1 MIRPHWL
8 LLGLAALPFLEFA
21 VFFWVAGQI
30 GIAGALFAL
39 IATSVLGILILRGG
53 AIRLIRTLAA
63 SGGGVVVVTD
73 RAARDGLFTALAGL
87 LFAIPGFVTDLFAVA
102 LMIPVVVSRL
112 RGGPPAEAGRR
123 PAPPGV
129 VDLEPEDWREER
141 TRQPRPYSSP
151 DRRIEG
157 PDRP

>member
-8 LLGLAALPFLEFA
+8 LLGLAALPFAEFA
-21 VFFWVAGQI
+21 AFFWVAGAI
-30 GIAGALFAL
+30 GFAGALFAM

-63 SGGGVVVVTD
+63 SGGGVVTVSD

-87 LFAIPGFVTDLFAVA
+87 LFAIPGFVTDVFAVA
-102 LMIPVVVSRL
+102 LLVPVVVSRL
-112 RGGPPAEAGRR
+112 SGTPPAEAGRR

-129 VDLEPEDWREER
+129 VDLDPDDWREER
-141 TRQPRPYSSP
+141 NRQPP
-151 DRRIEG
+151 RRIDG
-157 PDRP
+157 PERP

>member
-21 VFFWVAGQI
+21 AFFWVAGRI

-39 IATSVLGILILRGG
+39 IATSLLGILILRGG

-63 SGGGVVVVTD
+63 SGGGVMVVTD

-102 LMIPVVVSRL
+102 LIIPVILSRL
-112 RGGPPAEAGRR
+112 SGSAPAEAGRR
-123 PAPPGV
+123 PAAPGV
-129 VDLEPEDWREER
+129 VDLDPDDWREER
-141 TRQPRPYSSP
+141 ARQPQ
-151 DRRIEG
+151 RRIDG
-157 PDRP
+157 PDRS

>member
-21 VFFWVAGQI
+21 AFFWVAGQI
-30 GIAGALFAL
+30 GFAGALFAL

-63 SGGGVVVVTD
+63 SGGGMVVISD

-87 LFAIPGFVTDLFAVA
+87 FFAIPGFVTDLFAVA
-102 LMIPVVVSRL
+102 LIVPVVLSRL
-112 RGGPPAEAGRR
+112 RGGTPAETGSR

-129 VDLEPEDWREER
+129 VDLEPDDWREER
-141 TRQPRPYSSP
+141 ARQAQPQ
-151 DRRIEG
+151 RRIEG